1 MKALFL
7 DRDGVINED
16 YGYVYK
22 KEDFK
27 FKEGI
32 FKLLKLFKDYQIFI
46 VTNQSGIARKY
57 YTETEFHKLMDWV
70 KEEFEKQGI
79 EIIDIEF
86 CPHHPEITGVCEC
99 RKPNAG
105 MILNLAQKYDIDLKN
120 SIMIGDKDSD
130 IQAANKA
137 GIIKTYL
144 VKDNLFD
151 IINEIKLDLWNSIK
165 KELATKKITNFKFF
179 ERDIFFMSIGQNVG
193 YEQYGKGDV
202 FLRPVIVLKKLSKYT
217 FIGIPLSSQE
227 KTGNFYF
234 KFIFKN
240 IDNYALLNQVRVFD
254 IRRNKY
260 FSGRISNS
268 DFEKLK
274 KQFIKLF

>member
-32 FKLLKLFKDYQIFI
+32 FELLKLFKDYKIFI
-46 VTNQSGIARKY
+46 VTNQSGIARGY
-57 YTETEFHKLMDWV
+57 YTQDDFHKLMDWV
-70 KEEFEKQGI
+70 KDEFKKKEI
-79 EIIDIEF
+79 ELVDVNF
-86 CPHHPEITGVCEC
+86 CPHHPDITGVCEC

-105 MILNLAQKYDIDLKN
+105 MILDLAKKYNIDLKN
-120 SIMIGDKDSD
+120 SIMIGDKKSD
-130 IQAANKA
+130 IEAANKA
-137 GIIKTYL
+137 GITKTYL

-151 IINEIKLDLWNSIK
+151 IINEIKLDFWNNLK
-165 KELATKKITNFKFF
+165 KQLSNKKITNFKFF

-193 YEQYGKGDV
+193 YEQYGKGDI

-227 KTGNFYF
+227 KTGDFYF
-234 KFIFKN
+234 KFLFKN

-260 FSGRISNS
+260 FSGRISHS
-268 DFEKLK
+268 DFKKLK
-274 KQFIKLF
+274 NQFINLF